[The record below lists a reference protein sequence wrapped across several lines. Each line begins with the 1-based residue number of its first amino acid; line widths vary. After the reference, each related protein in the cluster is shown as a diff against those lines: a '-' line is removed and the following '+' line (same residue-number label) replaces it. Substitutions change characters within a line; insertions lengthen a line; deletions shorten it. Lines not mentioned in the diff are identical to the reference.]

1 MKKDKKLLL
10 MLKEMGI
17 AAFTAYNFI
26 TSPILGILSLP
37 IILYYVPQYLPSHI
51 LAIIILLIVWK
62 APEHD

>member
-1 MKKDKKLLL
+1 